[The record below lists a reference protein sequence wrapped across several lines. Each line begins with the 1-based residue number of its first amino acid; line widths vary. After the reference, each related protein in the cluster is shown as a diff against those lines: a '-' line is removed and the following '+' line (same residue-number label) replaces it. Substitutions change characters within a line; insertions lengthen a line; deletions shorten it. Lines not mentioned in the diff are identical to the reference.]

1 MNRVNF
7 ISACIIVGIFFYSRI
22 MPFFGSFSHCEPIA
36 FHVCRLILSTSCD
49 FHPDLKYRLFG
60 VVLMV
65 LILCAGLVG
74 GVTGILLPKICL
86 GVSLGFSFALLLS
99 TVRHRFLP
107 LLMTFL
113 L

>member
-1 MNRVNF
+1 MR
-7 ISACIIVGIFFYSRI
+7 A
-22 MPFFGSFSHCEPIA
+22 IA
-36 FHVCRLILSTSCD
+36 FHVHRLILSPSCD
-49 FHPDLKYRLFG
+49 FHLDLKYRLFG

-74 GVTGILLPKICL
+74 GVAGILLPKICL

-107 LLMTFL
+107 SNDFSFIALIACVLLRC
-113 L
+113 